1 VSETGFDPFP
11 HLPHRLRVLVD
22 AYALP
27 DRQSILPAL
36 QQWKLKTAEQVQHWP
51 LDAAGAA
58 GSLEYLA
65 RELRLLDTLTPA
77 LRSAL

>member
-1 VSETGFDPFP
+1 VSETGFAPFP
-11 HLPHRLRVLVD
+11 DLPHRLRVLVD